1 MYNINNNLNNKMNV
15 KNTTEQRNNKAYQAE
30 QERLSILNNNEEK
43 ERSQQYI
50 NICKNIEKLNL
61 IESDIKILD
70 NTYCYNSNIL
80 LKLINDLYSKKYAD
94 KSHFNPLLE
103 KITGYLIEYYKEQIN
118 MSFKLDIMTKLNT
131 IESNVNAIILKIKNY
146 ENNTNTT
153 SYKITQYIKEMK
165 LLKDL
170 YFTDVITPLMQNI
183 VELIN
188 KYKKKEN
195 NINADIIHLQNKIS
209 INQTLSNVNHSI
221 DTNLINKHKI
231 YQIILTL
238 KKQQLVFVGNMILFL
253 KTQIQDASHKK
264 KQIGQNLV
272 SSKIKDFLE
281 FKMLIPIK
289 YIENIN
295 IDIYIKFRTDDCK
308 IQEDIIKEWNM
319 SILIKLQSLKYNI
332 YKLRQLITYKMHHN
346 V

>member
-30 QERLSILNNNEEK
+30 QERLSILNNNAEK

-94 KSHFNPLLE
+94 TSHFNPLLE
-103 KITGYLIEYYKEQIN
+103 KISGYLVEYYKEQIN

-153 SYKITQYIKEMK
+153 SYKIIQYIKEMK

-221 DTNLINKHKI
+221 GTNLINKHKI

-253 KTQIQDASHKK
+253 KKQIQDASHKK